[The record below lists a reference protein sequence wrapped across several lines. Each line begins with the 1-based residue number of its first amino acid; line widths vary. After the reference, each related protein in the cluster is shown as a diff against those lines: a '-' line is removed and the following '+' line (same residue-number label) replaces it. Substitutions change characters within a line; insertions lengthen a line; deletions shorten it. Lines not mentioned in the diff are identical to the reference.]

1 MYKTLVTILTTTL
14 AIVMLGATLGTGL
27 ITESADAT
35 ELEKDPGA
43 SGNAPE
49 EEPKIP
55 GWDPGLAEEDAPG
68 QLKEGPHCIGCA
80 KDFAP
85 GQEALEQGAIGPKK

>member
-14 AIVMLGATLGTGL
+14 AIVMLGATIGTGL
-27 ITESADAT
+27 ITEPADAT

-55 GWDPGLAEEDAPG
+55 G
-68 QLKEGPHCIGCA
+68 
-80 KDFAP
+80 
-85 GQEALEQGAIGPKK
+85 